1 MTQSTWKS
9 LILSGMAIGLLTIGV
24 SQADAFSYWRPWL
37 LGCGVPPTCCC
48 TPGDFACCDPCCA
61 CCDPCFAC
69 CVGPVRRL
77 LSVPLGWFSP
87 CWGYRWTG
95 CCWDACC
102 EPFADCCAATAPGPV
117 STGSAKPPISPAP
130 LPTVAPPQSSPSAPG
145 KPAETPLPPEPLKPN
160 NYNPPAPT
168 PAEPGAR
175 TQLLPTRAS
184 SALLTIWVPADARV
198 MINGLPTQSTGS
210 KREYVSHNLQ
220 PGLTYKYEV
229 CAQIGRDGKPL
240 DQTKVVFMTA
250 GANEGVA
257 FGCNPAPRQ
266 SVASTY

>member
-9 LILSGMAIGLLTIGV
+9 LVLSGLAIGLLTIGA
-24 SQADAFSYWRPWL
+24 SQADAFSAWRPWL

-48 TPGDFACCDPCCA
+48 DPCDLACCDP
-61 CCDPCFAC
+61 C

-77 LSVPLGWFSP
+77 LSGPYGWYSP

-102 EPFADCCAATAPGPV
+102 EPFVDCCATVAPSPV
-117 STGSAKPPISPAP
+117 STGSAKPSIDPAP
-130 LPTVAPPQSSPSAPG
+130 LPTIAPPQSSSSAPA
-145 KPAETPLPPEPLKPN
+145 KPAEKPLPPEPLKPN
-160 NYNPPAPT
+160 EYSPPAPT

-184 SALLTIWVPADARV
+184 SALLTIWVPADAHV
-198 MINGLPTQSTGS
+198 MINGIPTQSTGS
-210 KREYVSHNLQ
+210 KREYVSHDME

-229 CAQIGRDGKPL
+229 CAQIVRDGKTL
-240 DQTKVVFMTA
+240 EETKVVFMTA
-250 GANEGVA
+250 GAKEGVA
-257 FGCNPAPRQ
+257 FGFNPAPRE